1 MKEHYGNV
9 PSSSFS
15 LIHHY
20 SLFVHAVD
28 FDGHGLGEAYMA
40 YVFGL
45 CFGRKGVEHVL
56 TEDAVAE
63 VGVDCQ
69 VADTEAGEV
78 LEEVGTLGGVD
89 MEVGESDFDDDFGGG
104 DIWPFDWDA

>member
-9 PSSSFS
+9 PITPFF

-20 SLFVHAVD
+20 SLFIHAVD

-45 CFGRKGVEHVL
+45 
-56 TEDAVAE
+56 
-63 VGVDCQ
+63 
-69 VADTEAGEV
+69 
-78 LEEVGTLGGVD
+78 
-89 MEVGESDFDDDFGGG
+89 
-104 DIWPFDWDA
+104 

>member
-1 MKEHYGNV
+1 MV
-9 PSSSFS
+9 VLSSPPI
-15 LIHHY
+15 LPHHY
-20 SLFVHAVD
+20 SFFIHAVD
-28 FDGHGLGEAYMA
+28 FDGHSLWQAYMA
-40 YVFGL
+40 YVFGF
-45 CFGRKGVEHVL
+45 CFGRHGVEHVL

-63 VGVDCQ
+63 VGVDCE
-69 VADTEAGEV
+69 VADAEAGEV